1 MIKRNHNVSKWRYL
15 QYMMLILFFSTTA
28 SAHGTKDKQFISP
41 ADLASERA
49 AYKIIDLRSS
59 EQYIKKHVPGALS
72 LPLQEVSQQR
82 LQALGI
88 EPGNQVILYSTS
100 ESAASKGKVLL
111 SVLGY
116 SNVRILAGGF
126 THWLE
131 DGQDAESGHSQP
143 IIGVISDEKGAG
155 LEVVPEMYDFG
166 KIKKENG
173 IASTSFT
180 VKNNT
185 ESEILITE
193 ITTSCGCTTAEIE
206 AKLIQP
212 GTAQT
217 LTVYFDPNFHKEP
230 DGKFSRTVFLQTS
243 DTQEVQA
250 KISVEITE

>member
-1 MIKRNHNVSKWRYL
+1 LIRRNHNVSIWRYL
-15 QYMMLILFFSTTA
+15 QYMMLILFFTTTA

-49 AYKIIDLRSS
+49 SYQIIDLRSV
-59 EQYIKKHVPGALS
+59 EHYFKNHVPGALS
-72 LPLQEVSQQR
+72 LPLQEISQKR
-82 LQALGI
+82 LQTLGV

-116 SNVRILAGGF
+116 SNVRVLAGGF

-131 DGQDAESGHSQP
+131 DGQGVESGLSQP
-143 IIGVISDEKGAG
+143 AIGVISDEQGPG
-155 LEVVPEMYDFG
+155 LEVVPEIYNFG

-173 IASTSFT
+173 IVSTSFT
-180 VKNNT
+180 VKNSA

-206 AKLIQP
+206 ATLIQP

-217 LTVYFDPNFHKEP
+217 LTVHFDPNFHKEP

-243 DTQEVQA
+243 ENKEIQA
-250 KISVEITE
+250 RIAVEIVD

>member
-1 MIKRNHNVSKWRYL
+1 
-15 QYMMLILFFSTTA
+15 MMLILFFTTTA

-49 AYKIIDLRSS
+49 SYQIIDLRSV
-59 EQYIKKHVPGALS
+59 EHYFKNHVPGALS
-72 LPLQEVSQQR
+72 LPLQEISQKR
-82 LQALGI
+82 LQTLEV

-111 SVLGY
+111 SVLGF

-131 DGQDAESGHSQP
+131 DGQGVEAGLSQP
-143 IIGVISDEKGAG
+143 ISGFISDEGGTG
-155 LEVVPEMYDFG
+155 LEVVPEIYDFG

-173 IASTSFT
+173 TVSTSFT
-180 VKNNT
+180 VKNIT
-185 ESEILITE
+185 DSEILITE

-217 LTVYFDPNFHKEP
+217 LTVIFDPNFHKEP

-243 DTQEVQA
+243 ETQEVQA
-250 KISVEITE
+250 KITVEIVE